1 MDAKQT
7 KNSNGRP
14 SLNSFFMFAGRGKLT
29 FGKQSYIGSFH
40 DDKMIGPGTY
50 IFPNGTQQHGEYIV
64 VEEELEEP
72 LETFKGKDGDTEHRS
87 RTKQVKIKWISRNG
101 DVPPVTIVKKETII
115 NWPVPSALE
124 TLLFSR
130 DDGYVKASFS
140 TSLSLLFI
148 YLFIYLFYQKYL
160 NSAFFYHYLW
170 SFSKTTIIIIIETFY
185 LNESS
190 STRKNKCITAISNN
204 SHAHKL
210 LGRCY
215 ILKS

>member
-29 FGKQSYIGSFH
+29 FGKQSYIGNFH

-72 LETFKGKDGDTEHRS
+72 LEAFKGKDGETEHRS

-115 NWPVPSALE
+115 N
-124 TLLFSR
+124 
-130 DDGYVKASFS
+130 
-140 TSLSLLFI
+140 
-148 YLFIYLFYQKYL
+148 
-160 NSAFFYHYLW
+160 
-170 SFSKTTIIIIIETFY
+170 
-185 LNESS
+185 
-190 STRKNKCITAISNN
+190 
-204 SHAHKL
+204 
-210 LGRCY
+210 
-215 ILKS
+215 